1 MNKFIRN
8 NRKEINLIIKR
19 ALAEDVGASDITT
32 EAVFPDSRKVRASLA
47 AKSRGILAG
56 IDVAKRVFKMVDDK
70 VTFKLN
76 AADGTLL
83 TPGIIVAE
91 IKGDIRGIL
100 TAERTAL
107 NILGRMSGIASLT
120 GEFVNE
126 IKGTKVK
133 ILDTR
138 KTVPGLRILEKY
150 AVSVGGGYNHR
161 FGLDDMFLIKDNH
174 IDGAGGIE
182 KAVEKV
188 ISYRRSKQK
197 KWGII
202 VEARTVR
209 QVKIAV
215 NLGVDRIMLDNMDIR
230 KIRRAVEVVDGRK
243 EIEASGNVNLY
254 SVSSIAECGVDYI
267 SVGSITHSARSF
279 DFSLLV
285 I

>member
-19 ALAEDVGASDITT
+19 ALAEDVGAGDITT
-32 EAVFPDSRKVRASLA
+32 EAVFPAPKKVKASLVS
-47 AKSRGILAG
+47 KSEGILAG
-56 IDVAKRVFKMVDDK
+56 IDIAKRVFKIVDDK
-70 VTFKLN
+70 VSFKLN
-76 AADGTLL
+76 TADGSLL
-83 TPGIIVAE
+83 APGIIAAE

-120 GEFVNE
+120 GGFVNE
-126 IKGTKVK
+126 IKGTKAK

-182 KAVEKV
+182 KAVERV
-188 ISYRRSKQK
+188 ISYRRSKRR

-202 VEARTVR
+202 VEARTIR
-209 QVKIAV
+209 QVKRAV

-230 KIRRAVEVVDGRK
+230 KIRRAVEVIDGRK
-243 EIEASGNVNLY
+243 EIEVSGNVNLHN
-254 SVSSIAECGVDYI
+254 VSNIAECGVDYI

-285 I
+285 V

>member
-1 MNKFIRN
+1 MRN

-126 IKGTKVK
+126 IKGTKAK

-174 IDGAGGIE
+174 IDGAGGIA
-182 KAVEKV
+182 KAVGKV

-230 KIRRAVEVVDGRK
+230 KIRRAVKVIDGRK
-243 EIEASGNVNLY
+243 EIEVSGNVNLH

-267 SVGSITHSARSF
+267 SVGYITHSARSF